1 MTFDKMPRIAVA
13 CFQRKVSGCV
23 VFKQRSARSK
33 VYITVALKLRGKDGE
48 HGFHIHTSGDM
59 RAADCSKC
67 GGHWNPKGSQ
77 HGSREQN
84 AFESHAGDLGN
95 VMFVDGECSER
106 FHTSKIT
113 LFGDESILGRSI
125 VLHKDRDDLGQGT
138 GPKAHDSK
146 RTGNAGARLGCAVIG
161 IV

>member
-1 MTFDKMPRIAVA
+1 MPRTAVA

-33 VYITVALKLRGKDGE
+33 VYITVALKLRDKDGE
-48 HGFHIHTSGDM
+48 HGFHIHTSGDL

-67 GGHWNPKGSQ
+67 GCHWNPNGTQ

-95 VMFVDGECSER
+95 VIFVEGKCNER
-106 FHTSKIT
+106 FQTSKIT
-113 LFGDESILGRSI
+113 LFGDESIVGRS
-125 VLHKDRDDLGQGT
+125 VVVHKDRDDLGQGT
-138 GPKAHDSK
+138 GNKAIESK
-146 RTGNAGARLGCAVIG
+146 KTGNAAARLDCAVIG